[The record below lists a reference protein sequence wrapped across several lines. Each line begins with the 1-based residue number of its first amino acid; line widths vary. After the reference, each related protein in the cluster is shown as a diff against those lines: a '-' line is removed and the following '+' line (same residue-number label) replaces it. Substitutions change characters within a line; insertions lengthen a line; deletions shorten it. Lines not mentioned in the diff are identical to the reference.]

1 MADFIPIPDSEFAQ
15 WVQTFID
22 YVSAAPASVG
32 LVTADV
38 TPLTDAKTAFDGAY
52 ESHVAAQTD
61 ARAKRQAKDDARVD
75 LVETVRALVRRIQAY
90 PGTTDAMRQ
99 SMGITV
105 RDAVP
110 SIASAAVL
118 GDLRPWATV
127 DTSQRL
133 RHTIDF
139 RDAGAKDRRAKP
151 SGVKGCEIWVR
162 IGSAPTDPPHDLKF
176 LALDTST
183 PYIAEF
189 DLADAG
195 KTAYYMLRWVNTRD
209 EKGPWSET
217 VEATIV
223 G

>member
-1 MADFIPIPDSEFAQ
+1 MKDFIPVPDAELAEWAQ
-15 WVQTFID
+15 ALLD
-22 YVSAAPASVG
+22 YVTTAPASVG
-32 LVTADV
+32 LVAADL
-38 TPLTDAKTAFDGAY
+38 TPMADAKTAFDGAY
-52 ESHVAAQTD
+52 DSHVAAQAD
-61 ARAKRQAKDDARVD
+61 ARAKRQAKDDARVE
-75 LVETVRALVRRIQAY
+75 LVDQARALVRRIQAF
-90 PGTTDAMRQ
+90 PGTTDAVRQ
-99 SMGITV
+99 TLGITV

-118 GDLRPWATV
+118 ADTRPWATV

-139 RDAGAKDRRAKP
+139 RDAGTKDRRAKP
-151 SGVKGCEIWVR
+151 AGMKGCEIWVR
-162 IGSAPTDPPHDLKF
+162 IGTAPVDPPADMQF
-176 LALDTST
+176 LALST
-183 PYIAEF
+183 ATPFIAEYNF
-189 DLADAG
+189 ADAN